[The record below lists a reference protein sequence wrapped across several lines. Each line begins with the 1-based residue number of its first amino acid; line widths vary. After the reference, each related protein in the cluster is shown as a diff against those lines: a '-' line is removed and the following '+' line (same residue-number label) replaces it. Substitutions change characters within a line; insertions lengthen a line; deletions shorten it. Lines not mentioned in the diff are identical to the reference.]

1 MLILVVGPSGAGKD
15 TLLNGA
21 RERLAGHL
29 DALLAEPLPAVALD
43 GAMVDRAR
51 TNFGRVSPAA
61 RVYARISR
69 SAAAR
74 NAPPWRAR
82 DALGV
87 LGAPLFTRSS
97 GRPLDEGVPGFL
109 TAAGYRG
116 VLLPALNPAIRAVA
130 AESWVLGA
138 RTGLAD
144 DPAALSAVEAE
155 TMRLYDAEFTRAWD
169 ALLADFQIVKVVSVS
184 QGAQDLFI
192 LRAPQSP
199 LRTLLAGVAQHV
211 GGADAPVAAH
221 FRALLDLV
229 GDGPGAPLD
238 QALRSL
244 TDVQQM
250 LSKMAAA
257 PIGVAALPAQ
267 GDPPAALRVDAQHWP
282 PPVSRWLRAVADDT
296 AALRAASV
304 PK

>member
-1 MLILVVGPSGAGKD
+1 
-15 TLLNGA
+15 
-21 RERLAGHL
+21 
-29 DALLAEPLPAVALD
+29 
-43 GAMVDRAR
+43 
-51 TNFGRVSPAA
+51 
-61 RVYARISR
+61 
-69 SAAAR
+69 
-74 NAPPWRAR
+74 
-82 DALGV
+82 
-87 LGAPLFTRSS
+87 
-97 GRPLDEGVPGFL
+97 
-109 TAAGYRG
+109 
-116 VLLPALNPAIRAVA
+116 
-130 AESWVLGA
+130 
-138 RTGLAD
+138 
-144 DPAALSAVEAE
+144 
-155 TMRLYDAEFTRAWD
+155 
-169 ALLADFQIVKVVSVS
+169 
-184 QGAQDLFI
+184 
-192 LRAPQSP
+192 
-199 LRTLLAGVAQHV
+199 LAGVAQHV